1 MSFIHA
7 ILGNE
12 KKLKY
17 IFTRVKYSIQL
28 HICNLNG
35 FGKIRENICMTKVAH
50 VASVWQMQ
58 EKWAF

>member
-1 MSFIHA
+1 MSFIHV

-12 KKLKY
+12 KKPKY
-17 IFTRVKYSIQL
+17 IFISVKCSIQL

-35 FGKIRENICMTKVAH
+35 FGKIKEKICMTKVTG

-58 EKWAF
+58 